1 MYLPNQT
8 PWSALSR
15 HWTLLAIGCSFAVS
29 SFAQPAVPDNLN
41 MEPLREWLNS
51 NWYEPFFSDLGY
63 SGARTQMFG
72 YTDEQS
78 DWIYCVYTGFEQPA
92 DFTTYLNP
100 INTEHIVP
108 QSFFGSLSPMKSDL
122 FNIRPTHE
130 NVNSARGNSPYG
142 EVTDVSAQWYGI
154 NESGEYVTQ
163 GNIPATPD
171 LWSERSGSLWEPRE
185 NIKGDIARQLFY
197 FYTVYP
203 TEAGAF
209 SQVGDI
215 NIFYDWHLNDPVD
228 EFESTRNIRIQ
239 EVQGNFNPYISDP
252 NLVMRAW
259 FWEGTVTPGCMDNTA
274 CNYNPEASS
283 DDGSCIYANAG
294 EDCDGNPLDSCT
306 LYFSEYG
313 EGSSNNK
320 YLELYNPGLE
330 LVSLEGMALAHT
342 VNAPTT
348 IGEYETWVE
357 FPINAVIGPGDVFLI
372 AHTQAVPALLN
383 AANFIYGNLSNGD
396 DGFALVVGSPTDYE
410 ILDMIGDWNGD
421 PGSGWDVAGTASA
434 TANHTLIRKPSVTS
448 GNAGGWD
455 DSAGTNEDDSEWIVW
470 GSDDWTDVGLHTAD
484 NVCDPSNEG
493 TGDVLGCLY
502 IEACN
507 FNENADIDDGSC
519 DFSSCIVPG
528 CTYENAVNYN
538 PLATDD
544 DGSCLLVPVGEGCS
558 SDINADG
565 AVTVSDLLLL
575 LTEFG
580 ADCL

>member
-15 HWTLLAIGCSFAVS
+15 HWTLLAIGCFFAVS

-63 SGARTQMFG
+63 NGARTQMFG

-122 FNIRPTHE
+122 FNIRPTHG
-130 NVNSARGNSPYG
+130 NANSARGNSPYG

-239 EVQGNFNPYISDP
+239 DVQGNFNPYISDP

-259 FWEGTVTPGCMDNTA
+259 FWEGTTTPGCMDNTA

-283 DDGSCIYANAG
+283 DDGSCIYANAD

-357 FPINAVIGPGDVFLI
+357 FPINAVIAPGDVFLI

-383 AANFIYGNLSNGD
+383 VANFIYGNLSNGD

-448 GNAGGWD
+448 GNAGEWD

-519 DFSSCIVPG
+519 EFSSCIVPG
-528 CTYENAVNYN
+528 CTYENAVNYD